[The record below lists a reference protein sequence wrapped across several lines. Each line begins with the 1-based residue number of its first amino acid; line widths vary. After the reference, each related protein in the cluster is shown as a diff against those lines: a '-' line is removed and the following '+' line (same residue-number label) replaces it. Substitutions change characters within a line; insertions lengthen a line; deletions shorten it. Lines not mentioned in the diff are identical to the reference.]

1 MLAAHLVG
9 AAQPAL
15 LAVFGLSALLAA
27 VTHAPLMASFM
38 AVELTGQWQLWPAL
52 VILNL
57 LAHFIARMLS
67 PHSLYHIATPTPTEV
82 FSNRSICRVK
92 A

>member
-1 MLAAHLVG
+1 VG
-9 AAQPAL
+9 SAQPAL

-38 AVELTGQWQLWPAL
+38 VVELTGQWRLWPAL

-57 LAHFIARMLS
+57 LAHAVARKLS
-67 PHSLYHIATPTPTEV
+67 PHSLYHIATSTPTEE
-82 FSNRSICRVK
+82 
-92 A
+92 